1 MTPSAVLEASRSAP
15 AIDVHPPPEPPTLEV
30 REVTRRFG
38 DRVAADRVSLKLR
51 RGEFVALLG
60 PNGAGKSTLLRLIAG
75 RLRPDSGQISIDGE
89 DVTRTRRRAARSV
102 GAVIDPETAWFP
114 RLGGLENLRL
124 FGVVGGVSRG
134 RIDAIAAAE
143 LERAGLADVAG
154 LPVAAYSR
162 GMRARLGIARARLG
176 DPPLLLLD
184 EPSHGL
190 DAAART
196 ELMDV
201 LARERDER
209 AVLLATHDTEEAA
222 VLADRALVLRAG
234 RVEAHLIGPFDAAGI
249 ARSLNGRS

>member
-1 MTPSAVLEASRSAP
+1 MRETSRSAP
-15 AIDVHPPPEPPTLEV
+15 AIDVRPPPDPPTLDV
-30 REVTRRFG
+30 RDLTRTFGHRF
-38 DRVAADRVSLKLR
+38 AADRVSLKLR
-51 RGEFVALLG
+51 RGEVVALLG
-60 PNGAGKSTLLRLIAG
+60 RNGAGKSTLLRLIAG
-75 RLRPDSGQISIDGE
+75 RLRPDAGQIVIGGKN
-89 DVTRTRRRAARSV
+89 VTGTRRRAARSV

-134 RIDAIAAAE
+134 RIDAVAAAE
-143 LERAGLADVAG
+143 LERAGLANVAG

-162 GMRARLGIARARLG
+162 GMRARLAIARARLG

-222 VLADRALVLRAG
+222 SLADRALVLRAG
-234 RVEAHLIGPFDAAGI
+234 RVEAHLIGPFDGAGI
-249 ARSLNGRS
+249 ARSLDALS